1 MQNSLSFLSSI
12 FSFLWRQRVVLRF
25 DIRRWQTSLSI
36 QPWCSKNINHYIPS
50 YLPSS
55 KLTMISLV
63 EHVFGLPEE
72 EEAMLEG
79 PLLTTKAG
87 CLGTVSA
94 VFLLWRMRNTL
105 DMLGWSLRSSCTHK
119 SPTLTRLKNSL
130 VSHVWVCVWSI
141 RSNTLS
147 SFIIYK
153 PGKNF
158 WHWNVR
164 FAVI

>member
-1 MQNSLSFLSSI
+1 MQNSLSFLSTI

-87 CLGTVSA
+87 GYWKCGFFTLENEKYIGHGWMITP
-94 VFLLWRMRNTL
+94 VFLYTQEPNINTPQKFISFTCL
-105 DMLGWSLRSSCTHK
+105 SLCLVHQIQH
-119 SPTLTRLKNSL
+119 LIFLHNLQAWENFLALK
-130 VSHVWVCVWSI
+130 C
-141 RSNTLS
+141 
-147 SFIIYK
+147 
-153 PGKNF
+153 
-158 WHWNVR
+158 
-164 FAVI
+164 